1 MVVNHSLLE
10 FVKNMKMNANY
21 QPIVIK
27 MLLENENHSVRIMD
41 IRKKFD
47 ELNFGRGNFISSEG
61 KPMGNT
67 AIDSVKGPLK
77 NYASFDG
84 GVVAGNAR
92 LREEKYDE
100 TYKDECLKICGQE
113 IMKWHLT
120 DRELQKILKDNQYY
134 FIRAGEKG
142 EFWKEF
148 KTNNFVAVD
157 YLDQDNPNSAGD
169 FDLSDLTKDEITKRK
184 GNADDVTELF
194 NISQI
199 KKGDIIAVVN
209 DLKTVEEFAVVTSNY
224 YYKNSVNENK
234 HRVDVEYLNFG
245 TSEIGNG
252 AQKGIMRDAQN
263 KIKDFL
269 TGDDSEYFLLRHNVD
284 GTWKD
289 DLGKKYHFGRT
300 VPNQIKLR
308 EAGSGTKTIWFT
320 KQSGEFYFWGHG
332 SVKEV
337 ETIQDNVEWNL
348 TYDNFKYFEEYGD
361 SITARGKF
369 LKKANKSIKQQIEH
383 LPRYNPQTSMFTITK
398 KIYQQIIGED
408 LIPNDQVSY
417 TLTDYSRTIDIL
429 KRKKNIILYGP
440 PGTGKTFTAKEIAKQ
455 MNGVT
460 KSVTFH
466 QSYGYEEFIEGI
478 RPQST
483 GNAITY
489 PVKPGVFKK
498 FCQSL
503 PRMSWKQAALYVL
516 NEQNT
521 SLYYKEIT
529 KISIELEIEPIHHPL
544 PSGVSRKTPWNTQL
558 REMSEDIRI
567 NNQDSIFKKSL
578 DDNGKEI
585 SGMYELNKESSKYE
599 NEIIELESLQNNDLE
614 IPKIFI
620 IDEINRGN
628 ISKIFGELITI
639 IENDKRGTEVTL
651 AYSGEQFSV
660 PSNVYIVG
668 TMNTADQSL
677 THIDAALKRRFS
689 SIEIMPDSSILK
701 KGMKGLP
708 ELLDKIN
715 EIIREKI
722 SRDNQI
728 GHSYFMQDGKPI
740 TEIKEL
746 QFVFATDII
755 PLLRDYFYDSD
766 DDLKEVLGEQFID
779 WNEGSN
785 RNVMEDWQNNPET
798 FRIAIKKAY
807 DVTI

>member
-120 DRELQKILKDNQYY
+120 NRELQRILKDNQYY

-199 KKGDIIAVVN
+199 KKGDVIAVVN
-209 DLKTVEEFAVVTSNY
+209 DLKTVEEFAIATSNY

-289 DLGKKYHFGRT
+289 DLGKKYHFGKT
-300 VPNQIKLR
+300 VPNHIPLTN
-308 EAGSGTKTIWFT
+308 AGVGTKTIWFT
-320 KQSGEFYFWGHG
+320 KQSGEFYFWGYGAVH
-332 SVKEV
+332 EI
-337 ETIQDNVEWNL
+337 ETIQENIEWNL
-348 TYDNFKYFEEYGD
+348 VYDNFKYFVRNYD
-361 SITARGKF
+361 TSIPARGKF
-369 LKKANKSIKQQIEH
+369 LKKANKSNKEEIEN
-383 LPRYNPQTSMFTITK
+383 LPKYNIQTSMFPITK
-398 KIYQQIIGED
+398 KIYEQILSQD
-408 LIPNDQVSY
+408 LSHN
-417 TLTDYSRTIDIL
+417 
-429 KRKKNIILYGP
+429 
-440 PGTGKTFTAKEIAKQ
+440 
-455 MNGVT
+455 NG
-460 KSVTFH
+460 
-466 QSYGYEEFIEGI
+466 G
-478 RPQST
+478 ST
-483 GNAITY
+483 Y
-489 PVKPGVFKK
+489 
-498 FCQSL
+498 
-503 PRMSWKQAALYVL
+503 
-516 NEQNT
+516 
-521 SLYYKEIT
+521 
-529 KISIELEIEPIHHPL
+529 
-544 PSGVSRKTPWNTQL
+544 
-558 REMSEDIRI
+558 
-567 NNQDSIFKKSL
+567 
-578 DDNGKEI
+578 
-585 SGMYELNKESSKYE
+585 
-599 NEIIELESLQNNDLE
+599 
-614 IPKIFI
+614 
-620 IDEINRGN
+620 
-628 ISKIFGELITI
+628 
-639 IENDKRGTEVTL
+639 
-651 AYSGEQFSV
+651 
-660 PSNVYIVG
+660 
-668 TMNTADQSL
+668 
-677 THIDAALKRRFS
+677 
-689 SIEIMPDSSILK
+689 
-701 KGMKGLP
+701 
-708 ELLDKIN
+708 
-715 EIIREKI
+715 
-722 SRDNQI
+722 
-728 GHSYFMQDGKPI
+728 
-740 TEIKEL
+740 
-746 QFVFATDII
+746 
-755 PLLRDYFYDSD
+755 
-766 DDLKEVLGEQFID
+766 
-779 WNEGSN
+779 
-785 RNVMEDWQNNPET
+785 
-798 FRIAIKKAY
+798 
-807 DVTI
+807 